1 MNVKITKVITDWLT
15 SHGLEVPEGMF
26 VAPTDANMIE
36 SQYLHGV
43 ELVLL
48 HEGCSETHAAISMD
62 GAYQYGAGYDMYDK
76 FVAMLDGYGLS
87 VCQIYGWASE
97 IRVNDYYKDNLK
109 NLIDLEI

>member
-1 MNVKITKVITDWLT
+1 
-15 SHGLEVPEGMF
+15 
-26 VAPTDANMIE
+26 
-36 SQYLHGV
+36 
-43 ELVLL
+43 
-48 HEGCSETHAAISMD
+48 MD

>member
-1 MNVKITKVITDWLT
+1 MEAKIIKVITNWLT
-15 SHGLEVPEGMF
+15 SRGLEVPEGLF
-26 VAPTDANMIE
+26 VAPSDANMIE
-36 SQYLHGV
+36 ACYLQGV

-76 FVAMLDGYGLS
+76 FVDMLDGYGLS

-97 IRVNDYYKDNLK
+97 IRVNDYFKDNLE
-109 NLIDLEI
+109 NLIAVEI